1 MRTIAVIPARYRSKR
16 LPGKP
21 LAEIHGKTMIQRVYE
36 RVTRASRLDEVL
48 VATDDERIK
57 DVVSGFGGKAVM
69 TSSAHTSGSDRIAEA
84 VRHLNFD
91 LVVNVQGDLPLLS
104 PADIDAAVGL
114 AERSPGAIAT
124 LRHPISD
131 RAKVLNPNV
140 VKVVTDLRGFALY
153 FSRSPIPWPGPE
165 GAPVPPDVY
174 FKHVGLYVY
183 PKETLLSLS
192 ALEPT
197 ALELQEGLE
206 QLRAMAHGVPIRLED
221 TKEESVTVD
230 TEADLERAREIVRE
244 HEAFA
249 NSGVRSPSRSFGGPR
264 RSRRAEA
271 GGPHPPRAE
280 PSAVARRK
288 ARSDGRRGWGPR
300 GTELKSE
307 GTKLMESK
315 E

>member
-48 VATDDERIK
+48 VATDDERIR
-57 DVVSGFGGKAVM
+57 DVVVGFGGKAVM
-69 TSSAHTSGSDRIAEA
+69 TSSTHPSGSDRVAEA
-84 VRHLNFD
+84 TRHLDFD

-104 PADIDAAVGL
+104 FTDIDAAVAL

-131 RAKVLNPNV
+131 RAMVLNPNV

-165 GAPVPPDVY
+165 RSAIPPGVY
-174 FKHVGLYVY
+174 FKHIGLYVY
-183 PKETLLSLS
+183 PRERLLSLS

-197 ALELQEGLE
+197 PLELQEGLE
-206 QLRAMAHGVPIRLED
+206 QLRAMAHGVPICLED
-221 TKEESVTVD
+221 TEEESVTVD
-230 TEADLERAREIVRE
+230 TEADLEFAREIVGK
-244 HEAFA
+244 HEALEA
-249 NSGVRSPSRSFGGPR
+249 TRPGPPSPSFGG
-264 RSRRAEA
+264 SAEARRAEA
-271 GGPHPPRAE
+271 EAE
-280 PSAVARRK
+280 GAPS
-288 ARSDGRRGWGPR
+288 SP
-300 GTELKSE
+300 SE
-307 GTKLMESK
+307 GRGERAS
-315 E
+315 EERASN

>member
-36 RVTRASRLDEVL
+36 RVTRASCLDEVL
-48 VATDDERIK
+48 VATDDERIR
-57 DVVSGFGGKAVM
+57 DVVAGFGGNAVM
-69 TSSAHTSGSDRIAEA
+69 TSEAHPSGSDRIAEA

-131 RAKVLNPNV
+131 RAMLMNPNV

-153 FSRSPIPWPGPE
+153 FSRSPIPWPGPPPIHE
-165 GAPVPPDVY
+165 APLPPGVY
-174 FKHVGLYVY
+174 FKHIGLYVY
-183 PKETLLSLS
+183 PRERLLSLS

-206 QLRAMAHGVPIRLED
+206 QLRAMAHGVPIRLADSE
-221 TKEESVTVD
+221 EESVTVD
-230 TEADLERAREIVRE
+230 TEADLELAREIVGE
-244 HEAFA
+244 HEVFHTA
-249 NSGVRSPSRSFGGPR
+249 GPGGPL
-264 RSRRAEA
+264 
-271 GGPHPPRAE
+271 PPRAR
-280 PSAVARRK
+280 SAGSERA
-288 ARSDGRRGWGPR
+288 
-300 GTELKSE
+300 KSE
-307 GTKLMESK
+307 RATK
-315 E
+315 

>member
-36 RVTRASRLDEVL
+36 RVTRASRLDEIL
-48 VATDDERIK
+48 VATDDERIR
-57 DVVSGFGGKAVM
+57 DAVVGFGGKAVM
-69 TSSAHTSGSDRIAEA
+69 TSEAHPSGSDRIAEA
-84 VRHLNFD
+84 VRNLNFD
-91 LVVNVQGDLPLLS
+91 LVVNVQGDLPLLA
-104 PADIDAAVGL
+104 PGDVDAAVGL

-131 RAKVLNPNV
+131 RAMVLNPNV

-165 GAPVPPDVY
+165 GSPLPLDRY
-174 FKHVGLYVY
+174 FKHIGLYVY
-183 PKETLLSLS
+183 PKERLLSLS

-221 TKEESVTVD
+221 TEEESVTVD
-230 TEADLERAREIVRE
+230 TEADLELAREIVGERE
-244 HEAFA
+244 ALQTA
-249 NSGVRSPSRSFGGPR
+249 GP
-264 RSRRAEA
+264 
-271 GGPHPPRAE
+271 GGPHPPRA
-280 PSAVARRK
+280 RN
-288 ARSDGRRGWGPR
+288 
-300 GTELKSE
+300 E
-307 GTKLMESK
+307 GN
-315 E
+315 